1 MWRCTG
7 TQIFWSRCFEN
18 IKKPSFDITKC
29 LCINTCTIILT
40 FTYSMFP
47 CEQLFQCKKESLAD
61 FTNSSS
67 PMNISEL
74 LTSAGYPHLSI
85 IEERQHPAYECIFLY
100 EVITKRIPSLN
111 DLRKGLAS
119 VKVSQKTL
127 LDLLE
132 RLPDVQKLVFPPHTG
147 KIDVMMLKL
156 HLEGRETANPIN
168 QTTEQFLNA

>member
-1 MWRCTG
+1 
-7 TQIFWSRCFEN
+7 
-18 IKKPSFDITKC
+18 
-29 LCINTCTIILT
+29 
-40 FTYSMFP
+40 MFP

-67 PMNISEL
+67 SMNISEL

-85 IEERQHPAYECIFLY
+85 TEERQHPAYECIFLF
-100 EVITKRIPSLN
+100 EVITKRIPSVN

-119 VKVSQKTL
+119 VKVSQTTL

-132 RLPDVQKLVFPPHTG
+132 RLPDVQKLVFPPHTD

-156 HLEGRETANPIN
+156 HLEWRETANPIN
-168 QTTEQFLNA
+168 QTIEQFFNT

>member
-1 MWRCTG
+1 
-7 TQIFWSRCFEN
+7 
-18 IKKPSFDITKC
+18 
-29 LCINTCTIILT
+29 
-40 FTYSMFP
+40 MFP

-85 IEERQHPAYECIFLY
+85 PEERQHPACECIFLY

-111 DLRKGLAS
+111 DLRKGPAS
-119 VKVSQKTL
+119 VKVSQTTL

-132 RLPDVQKLVFPPHTG
+132 RLPDVQKLVFPPHTD

-156 HLEGRETANPIN
+156 HLEWRETANPIN
-168 QTTEQFLNA
+168 QTTEQFFNT